1 MTVTA
6 GTELGSYD
14 ILAPLGAGAF
24 CEVYKA
30 RDIRLD
36 RTLAINIPPSTDPEL
51 KARFEREAKAIA
63 ALQRAKGDE
72 GRPAFGRR
80 STLDG
85 GAERDDSTTP

>member
-63 ALQRAKGDE
+63 ALQRAKG

-85 GAERDDSTTP
+85 GAERDDSTAP

>member
-14 ILAPLGAGAF
+14 ILAPLGGRLR
-24 CEVYKA
+24 EVYKA

-36 RTLAINIPPSTDPEL
+36 RTVAINIPPSTDPDL
-51 KARFEREAKAIA
+51 KAHFGREAKAIA
-63 ALQRAKGDE
+63 ALQRAKGDG

-85 GAERDDSTTP
+85 GAERDDSTAP